1 MVDSRA
7 TDLHCGESMESDGTS
22 MLEASLAAEA
32 VTVRAARPDDIPSVV
47 QLHREAFH
55 DIFLA
60 AFGAAHLQR
69 GADAMILAW
78 RRQGVL
84 ALRGMFVAAAGAR
97 IIGTIALRTVEHRDD
112 RLPPAELAFQ
122 HVLGWWGATRAT
134 FVLSLIQHHVDQD
147 EGYITD
153 VAVHPDYSRRGVAR
167 ALLRHAAAE
176 ARARGKRTLGLYVAQ
191 QNHTALRLYHR
202 IGFVDHHIQR
212 SLLTGWLLAQPAWV
226 YMQKS
231 LCDDTPT
238 MPAG

>member
-1 MVDSRA
+1 MFD
-7 TDLHCGESMESDGTS
+7 
-22 MLEASLAAEA
+22 ASPDAEA

-47 QLHREAFH
+47 RLHHEAFH

-69 GADAMILAW
+69 GVDAMILAW

-84 ALRGMFVAAAGAR
+84 ALRGMFIATAGTQ
-97 IIGTIALRTVEHRDD
+97 IIGTTALRTAERRDD

-134 FVLSLIQHHVDQD
+134 FVLSLVEHHVEPD

-153 VAVHPDYSRRGVAR
+153 VAVHPDYRRRGVAQ
-167 ALLRHAAAE
+167 ALLRYAE
-176 ARARGKRTLGLYVAQ
+176 ADARARGKRALGLYVAQ
-191 QNHTALRLYHR
+191 HNHSALRLYHR
-202 IGFVDHHIQR
+202 IGFVEHHIQR

-226 YMQKS
+226 YMRKA
-231 LCDDTPT
+231 LCDD
-238 MPAG
+238 AGRLMAVRRGAADGQEADDGV